1 MGDKILTI
9 SVNELIINDNVTS
22 ISGTTAKNVRKG
34 LYSGTSDRKL
44 AENLE
49 FNNYEAINC

>member
-22 ISGTTAKNVRKG
+22 ISRSTAKNVRKG

-44 AENLE
+44 TENLE
-49 FNNYEAINC
+49 FNNYETINC